1 MTTGKNKVGKLI
13 RQSLAQAVQ
22 GVGFSYREA
31 SRLVNTVLRLWI
43 EALQRGEP
51 VETPAGWLVV
61 RKRKLHRVFRFDRVM
76 DIPKQ
81 EQGVRL
87 VSELSG
93 EELRLERKEHES
105 TCGKTSVR

>member
-1 MTTGKNKVGKLI
+1 VTTGKNKVGKLI

-105 TCGKTSVR
+105 TRGKTSVR

>member
-1 MTTGKNKVGKLI
+1 MTTGKNRVGKLI

-93 EELRLERKEHES
+93 EELRLERKEQES

>member
-1 MTTGKNKVGKLI
+1 VTTGKNKVGKLI

-51 VETPAGWLVV
+51 VETPVGWLVV

>member
-1 MTTGKNKVGKLI
+1 M
-13 RQSLAQAVQ
+13 
-22 GVGFSYREA
+22 
-31 SRLVNTVLRLWI
+31 VNTVLRLWI

-51 VETPAGWLVV
+51 VETPVGWLVV

>member
-1 MTTGKNKVGKLI
+1 M
-13 RQSLAQAVQ
+13 
-22 GVGFSYREA
+22 
-31 SRLVNTVLRLWI
+31 VNTVLRLWI

-105 TCGKTSVR
+105 TRGKTSVR